1 MLMILGKYTVTV
13 LVLVIMVLLAFLVGC
28 SSTPTLQEYQELCR
42 GKVQS
47 YVHGTK
53 YDAARVECK

>member
-1 MLMILGKYTVTV
+1 MLMILGRYTVIIVFLLTMAV
-13 LVLVIMVLLAFLVGC
+13 LALLFGC
-28 SSTPTLQEYQELCR
+28 SSTPTLQEYQELCS

-53 YDAARVECK
+53 YDAAKVECK